1 MTWIAVAIGGSA
13 ILNYVGGRQ
22 ASKEQVKGAEAGI
35 TETGRQFDLVRELL
49 SPYVQAGAPALE
61 QQQALL
67 GLGGPEAEEAAI
79 ARISGSPLFQAQ
91 VQQGEEALLQR
102 ASATGGLRG
111 GNIHAALAQFRPQM
125 LSRAIQ
131 QQYQNLGGLT
141 SLGQRSAAGVGA
153 EATQTGRTVA
163 DLLGQRSAA
172 QAGGILAAGQAF
184 SAVPQALGTY
194 YGLTGKVPFGGA
206 TPPPP
211 PPLLASPTG
220 F

>member
-13 ILNYVGGRQ
+13 ILNYVGGQQ
-22 ASKEQVKGAEAGI
+22 ASEAQVGAAEAGI
-35 TETGRQFDLVRELL
+35 SETGRQFNLVRELL
-49 SPYVQAGAPALE
+49 SPYVEAGAPALE

-67 GLGGPEAEEAAI
+67 GLGGPGAEEAAI

-91 VQQGEEALLQR
+91 VEQGEEALLQR

-111 GNIHAALAQFRPQM
+111 GNIQAALAQFRPQM
-125 LSRAIQ
+125 LSQAIQ

-153 EATQTGRTVA
+153 EATQTGRT
-163 DLLGQRSAA
+163 AA
-172 QAGGILAAGQAF
+172 ELYGQAGAAEAGGYLAAGQA
-184 SAVPQALGTY
+184 AGAIPQAFGTY
-194 YGLTGKVPFGGA
+194 YGLTGKVPFGGTA
-206 TPPPP
+206 PPPP
-211 PPLLASPTG
+211 PPLLALPTG